1 MYKKVSCAVAAVLG
15 GVSMGAFAENT
26 GGGGPTSLEEII
38 VTAQRRSENMQDVPI
53 SMQAFTGEALKQLN
67 VTTFDDYIKYLP
79 NVSSANNGPG
89 QNEIFMRGLSAGAQP
104 SQGSGSTASFPS
116 VAIYLDN
123 QSGQL
128 PGRNLDVYAAD
139 INRIEVLEGPQGTL
153 FGSGAEAGMVRYI
166 TNEPKLDAT
175 EGSAKMSYGT
185 TAHGA
190 ANSSGE
196 LVVNLPLIDGK
207 AAFRAVIY
215 NDRRGGYIDNVPAVF
230 TRRNTDVGML
240 YAHYAADINGA
251 CPDGLPNNGYC
262 VPPGSAS
269 INNYSITRKDI
280 NPATYQGIR
289 AGLKFKFNEDWDLL
303 LTQMYQDLD
312 TDGVFYQQ
320 PFGSDREQ
328 LQPLQVTLFNP
339 SFNRDKFTN
348 TSWTLNGRLGELRAV
363 YTGGYLHRQVEQ
375 VNDYTNYTRGVY
387 ADYYQCYGPGTSA
400 ATPDLPSKCF
410 SPSAIWRSEEQ
421 NEHWQHELRLA
432 TPDDWRLRALGGVY
446 LEDNKLYDQSD
457 WRYKTV
463 PACTADGD
471 PLTTPGNYGCF
482 TPIGTSGSNVKNLGV
497 RDANSSFYQDDVR
510 QVKQTAFFISADYDL
525 IPKVLTAT
533 VGTRHFQFRNS
544 LKGDVANSFY
554 CFQAGA
560 PGTAGCQANS
570 YHLDPKNLHDT
581 ESGWKSRANLT
592 WHITPDAMV
601 YYTFSQGFRPGG
613 FNQNGGTLHGYDETA
628 GTLPADQSY
637 KAYQYKVPDSYR
649 SDKLDNNEIGWK
661 TEWLN
666 HRLEFNGAYYQ
677 EKWKDVQVAIFYS
690 SVVGNVFFNSN
701 GQDFDLKGLE
711 MQLVARPWQGWTIQA
726 AGSWNHSEQTN
737 SPQLLNNNPDNP
749 NVGQPIVYTCGGT
762 YFTPGCTAANAPAV
776 ANVYGPKGSP
786 TANAPPIQTSLRIRY
801 DWEVNELKAY
811 VQLGTSHV
819 GHSFT
824 QAGSN
829 PPLAAD
835 GLITTG
841 RIRFE
846 NPAYSTWGAAI
857 GCARGDWNLSLVVEN
872 LTDSNKAVFT
882 STDQFIV
889 AQTPLRP
896 RVIALN
902 FGYRFGK

>member
-1 MYKKVSCAVAAVLG
+1 MNGKLCCAVAAILSGVPLAAIATDDTGSG
-15 GVSMGAFAENT
+15 GAG
-26 GGGGPTSLEEII
+26 SLEEII

-89 QNEIFMRGLSAGAQP
+89 QNEIFMRGLSAGSQP
-104 SQGSGSTASFPS
+104 SQGSGSTASFPN

-166 TNEPKLDAT
+166 TNEPKLDAI
-175 EGSAKMSYGT
+175 EGSGRMSYGT

-190 ANSSGE
+190 ANSSAE
-196 LVVNLPLIDGK
+196 LVLNLPLVDGR
-207 AAFRAVIY
+207 AALRVVVY
-215 NDRRGGYIDNVPAVF
+215 DDHRGGYIDNVPAIF
-230 TRRNTDVGML
+230 TRRNTDVGMQ
-240 YAHYAADINGA
+240 YAHYAAVNGQ

-262 VPPGSAS
+262 VPPGSMAV
-269 INNYSITRKDI
+269 NNYAFAGKDI

-289 AGLKFKFNEDWDLL
+289 ASLKVKFNEDWDLL
-303 LTQMYQDLD
+303 ISQMYQDLNA
-312 TDGVFYQQ
+312 DGVFYQQ
-320 PFGSDREQ
+320 PYGSDREK
-328 LQPLQVTLFNP
+328 LNPLEVTLFNP
-339 SFNRDKFTN
+339 SFDRDKFTN
-348 TSWTLNGRLGELRAV
+348 TSWTLSGKLGEALRAV
-363 YTGGYLHRQVEQ
+363 YTGGYLSRKVEQ
-375 VNDYTNYTRGVY
+375 VNDYTNYSRGVY
-387 ADYYQCYGPGTSA
+387 ADYYQCYGPGYY
-400 ATPDLPSKCF
+400 TPYLLSKCF
-410 SPSAIWRSEEQ
+410 SPQVIWRSAEQ
-421 NEHWQHELRLA
+421 NEHTQHELRFS
-432 TPDDWRLRALGGVY
+432 TPDDWRFRALGGVY

-463 PACTADGD
+463 PACTASGD

-482 TPIGTSGSNVKNLGV
+482 TQIGTSGSNVKNPGV
-497 RDANSSFYQDDVR
+497 RDVNSSFYQDDVR
-510 QVKQTAFFISADYDL
+510 EVKQTAFFISADFDL

-533 VGTRHFQFRNS
+533 LGTRHFRFENS
-544 LKGDVANSFY
+544 LKGDVPNSFY

-560 PGTAGCQANS
+560 PGTDGCQTNS
-570 YHLDPKNLHDT
+570 YHLDQHVPPLRGT

-592 WHITPDAMV
+592 WHITPDVMV

-613 FNQNGGTLHGYDETA
+613 FNQNGGTLHGYDE
-628 GTLPADQSY
+628 QQV
-637 KAYQYKVPDSYR
+637 YQYRVPDSYR

-701 GQDFDLKGLE
+701 GQDFNLNGLE
-711 MQLVARPWQGWTIQA
+711 MQLVARPGRGWTIQA

-737 SPQLLNNNPDNP
+737 SPLLLNNNPDSP
-749 NVGQPIVYTCGGT
+749 AVGQVIQYTCGGT
-762 YFTPGCTAANAPAV
+762 YFAPPPPGGHCPTV

-786 TANAPPIQTSLRIRY
+786 TANAPPIQTSLRVRY
-801 DWEVNELKAY
+801 DWAVNDLKAY
-811 VQLGTSHV
+811 LRVGTTHV

-846 NPAYSTWGAAI
+846 DPAYSTWDAAI
-857 GCARGDWNLSLVVEN
+857 GCSRGAWNLSLVGEN
-872 LTDSNKAVFT
+872 LADTNKPVFT

-902 FGYRFGK
+902 VGYNF

>member
-1 MYKKVSCAVAAVLG
+1 MNAKLCCAVAAILG
-15 GVSMGAFAENT
+15 GVPLAAIAADAT
-26 GGGGPTSLEEII
+26 GGGGGAGSLEEII

-89 QNEIFMRGLSAGAQP
+89 QNEIFMRGLSAGSQP
-104 SQGSGSTASFPS
+104 SQGSGSTASFPN

-175 EGSAKMSYGT
+175 EGSGRMSYGT

-190 ANSSGE
+190 ANSSAE
-196 LVVNLPLIDGK
+196 LVLNLPLVDGK
-207 AAFRAVIY
+207 VALRAVLY
-215 NDRRGGYIDNVPAVF
+215 DDHRGGYIDNVPATF
-230 TRRNTDVGML
+230 TRRNTDVGIQ
-240 YAHYAADINGA
+240 YAHYAAVNGQ

-262 VPPGSAS
+262 VPPGSIAV
-269 INNYSITRKDI
+269 NNYAIANRDI

-289 AGLKFKFNEDWDLL
+289 ASIKVKFNEDWDLL
-303 LTQMYQDLD
+303 ITQMYQDLNA
-312 TDGVFYQQ
+312 DGVFYQQ
-320 PFGSDREQ
+320 PYGSDREK
-328 LQPLQVTLFNP
+328 LKPLEVTLFNP

-348 TSWTLNGRLGELRAV
+348 TSWTLNGKLGEALRAV
-363 YTGGYLHRQVEQ
+363 YTGGYLSRKVEQ
-375 VNDYTNYTRGVY
+375 VNDYTNYSRGVY
-387 ADYYQCYGPGTSA
+387 ADYYQCYGPGYY
-400 ATPDLPSKCF
+400 TPYLPSKCF
-410 SPSAIWRSEEQ
+410 SPQVIWRSNEQ
-421 NEHWQHELRLA
+421 NEHTQHELRFS
-432 TPDDWRLRALGGVY
+432 TPDDWRLRALGGIY

-463 PACTADGD
+463 PACTASGD

-482 TPIGTSGSNVKNLGV
+482 TQIGTSGSNVKNPGV
-497 RDANSSFYQDDVR
+497 RDVNSSFYQDDVR
-510 QVKQTAFFISADYDL
+510 EVKQTAFFISADFDL

-533 VGTRHFQFRNS
+533 LGTRHFQFKNS
-544 LKGDVANSFY
+544 LKGDVPNSFF

-560 PGTAGCQANS
+560 PGTDGCQANS
-570 YHLDPKNLHDT
+570 YHLDTKGLQGT

-613 FNQNGGTLHGYDETA
+613 FNQNGGTLHGYDE
-628 GTLPADQSY
+628 QQV
-637 KAYQYKVPDSYR
+637 YQYRVPDSYR

-666 HRLEFNGAYYQ
+666 HRLAFNGAYYQ

-711 MQLVARPWQGWTIQA
+711 MQLVARPGRGWTIQA

-737 SPQLLNNNPDNP
+737 SPQLLNTNPDSP
-749 NVGQPIVYTCGGT
+749 AVGQPITITCGGT
-762 YFTPGCTAANAPAV
+762 YYTPPCQPV

-786 TANAPPIQTSLRIRY
+786 TANAPPIQTSLRVRY
-801 DWEVNELKAY
+801 DWAVNDLKAY
-811 VQLGTSHV
+811 VRVGTSHV

-846 NPAYSTWGAAI
+846 DPAYSTWDAAI
-857 GCARGDWNLSLVVEN
+857 GCSRGAWNLSLVGEN
-872 LTDSNKAVFT
+872 LADTNKPVFT

-902 FGYRFGK
+902 VGYNF